1 MEQACGSSG
10 KMMPLKSEWGPALL
24 LLANAMDG
32 NKSQGS
38 YHAIGFQLELP
49 GDSCGLAIGP
59 GALAIL

>member
-1 MEQACGSSG
+1 
-10 KMMPLKSEWGPALL
+10 MMPLKSEWDPALS